1 MIRPAYRA
9 LWAMSFVTVLL
20 APLLLATGA
29 GGSSGMAMEL
39 ALVLGLVP
47 TSAIVVVVVIGSRV
61 RSLTTAFGIERLM
74 RLHRYLGLLALILVL
89 VHVAMV
95 LLADPRNIALLD
107 LTSAPGRA
115 RAATV
120 ATVAMVVLVALAVLR
135 RRMTL
140 RYEVWRALHVL
151 LAATV
156 VTGGALHVF
165 LLDHLVRNPLMR
177 TVFVVMLL
185 GLLAVVVN
193 RWVVRPLLAS
203 RDEFRVEEIRR
214 ESEAVS
220 TIVLGPARRRQLGRR
235 DRMTFAPGQ
244 FAWLRLHRSVLVAE
258 EHPFSIASGTS
269 PEGRVEFTIRHVG
282 DYTRLLSNLRPG
294 RTVYLDGPH
303 GTFTVDHVQ
312 ATGLVLIAGGVG
324 ITPMMSMLR
333 TLANRGDRRPHRL
346 VVSARTPSELLFSD
360 EIDELT
366 GRLNLVVVQ
375 TVTQPPE
382 GWTGPT
388 GRVDRQLLEAVLPGP
403 FRRNQL
409 DYFLCGSPGLVGGA
423 VAALDELE
431 IPAQRVH
438 TEQFDMV

>member
-1 MIRPAYRA
+1 MIRLASRA

-20 APLLLATGA
+20 APLLLVTGA
-29 GGSSGMAMEL
+29 GGSSGMIMEL

-47 TSAIVVVVVIGSRV
+47 TSAIAVVVVIASRV
-61 RSLTTAFGIERLM
+61 RSLTTTFGIERLM
-74 RLHRYLGLLALILVL
+74 RLHRWLGLLALVLVL
-89 VHVAMV
+89 VHLAMV
-95 LLADPRNIALLD
+95 LVADPRNVALLD

-115 RAATV
+115 RAGTV
-120 ATVAMVVLVALAVLR
+120 AALAMVVLVALAVLR
-135 RRMTL
+135 RRMTM

-156 VTGGALHVF
+156 VVGGALHVF

-177 TVFVVMLL
+177 AVFVVMLL
-185 GLLAVVVN
+185 GVLAVVVN

-203 RDEFRVEEIRR
+203 RDEFRIEEIRR
-214 ESEAVS
+214 ESEVVS
-220 TIVLGPARRRQLGRR
+220 TLVLVPARRRLHGRR

-244 FAWLRLHRSVLVAE
+244 FAWLRLRRSVLVAE

-333 TLANRGDRRPHRL
+333 TLADRGDRRPHRL
-346 VVSARTPSELLFSD
+346 VVCARTPAELLFSD

-375 TVTQPPE
+375 TVTQPPD

-423 VAALDELE
+423 VAALDELAV
-431 IPAQRVH
+431 PAQRVH